1 MSIFITT
8 CDNLKEID
16 MSKKLAT
23 ASILIAGIMFAAP
36 AFSSTSAH
44 LPAEH
49 KAGPVTYMSGGVG
62 TDEANAMKAAEHRY
76 NLVLEFV
83 QKARPRD
90 EYLADIGVEVKDHSG
105 KMLLNVDSNGPFL
118 LSRMPAGKYTIVA
131 SNDGRILTKTAEV
144 SSRHHS
150 RLVFVW
156 PAQAREK

>member
-1 MSIFITT
+1 MSIFIAT

-23 ASILIAGIMFAAP
+23 ASILIAGMAFAAP
-36 AFSSTSAH
+36 AFSSMGAH

-62 TDEANAMKAAEHRY
+62 TDEANAMKAVEHRY
-76 NLVLEFV
+76 NLALEFV

-90 EYLADIGVEVKDHSG
+90 EYLADIGVKVKEHSG

-118 LSRMPAGKYTIVA
+118 LSRMPAGKYTITA
-131 SNDGRILTKTAEV
+131 SNDGHVLTKVAEV
-144 SSRHHS
+144 TPKHPA

-156 PAQAREK
+156 PERAAEK

>member
-1 MSIFITT
+1 
-8 CDNLKEID
+8 

-23 ASILIAGIMFAAP
+23 ASILIAGIVFAAP

-76 NLVLEFV
+76 NLALEFV

-90 EYLADIGVEVKDHSG
+90 EYLADIGVKVKDHSG

-118 LSRMPAGKYTIVA
+118 LSRMPAGKYTIAA
-131 SNDGRILTKTAEV
+131 SNNDHVLTKVAEV
-144 SSRHHS
+144 TPKHPA

-156 PAQAREK
+156 PERAAEK